1 MIKLAHP
8 VAKIADILFCLWF
21 PKFISVHFPHLSC
34 LWPCLISPPLTSHLL
49 PLPPTTTPQSVPNT
63 EGFWCQPTYSSIS
76 SCSKVRIPTVPR
88 HNLNDDLSG
97 FLSKTSNFIIFSR
110 LAEYAYGLDRSKLKG
125 AKTYGVC
132 EVWYRVLMAPDYFV
146 TLYIR
151 IMKTCKLCLI
161 HYGRDR

>member
-1 MIKLAHP
+1 MSVVFKIHLSPFPSSFMPLA
-8 VAKIADILFCLWF
+8 L
-21 PKFISVHFPHLSC
+21 PHL
-34 LWPCLISPPLTSHLL
+34 PSPNLSSPS
-49 PLPPTTTPQSVPNT
+49 PPPTTTPQSVPNT

-88 HNLNDDLSG
+88 HNLDDDLSG

-132 EVWYRVLMAPDYFV
+132 EV
-146 TLYIR
+146 
-151 IMKTCKLCLI
+151 
-161 HYGRDR
+161 